1 MRKLKKTTLVKK
13 ASGGPMAEKP
23 VNGIISSEQSKKY
36 NVPKGTSYNT
46 SPSKPSIR
54 QKFSDYANVGP
65 SPQEASTYSRLKREA
80 SDKKM
85 QEVNSRSMKPAMK
98 RGGSIPKKQEGG
110 SIGKTT
116 ESQVFRPNMQ
126 PPGGFKPTP
135 VPRKVRK
142 HIGRYQDAV
151 SKERIKPSP
160 LLEEPSPK
168 IKPSPLKEDKKLY
181 QDLKV
186 TPMKKG
192 GSMSKMTMMKK
203 GGAMKVSTIKKKK

>member
-1 MRKLKKTTLVKK
+1 MKSLKKKTLVKK

-23 VNGIISSEQSKKY
+23 TSGIISSEQSKKY

-65 SPQEASTYSRLKREA
+65 SPQEVSTYSRLKREA

-85 QEVNSRSMKPAMK
+85 QEINSRGMKPAMK

-110 SIGKTT
+110 SIGNTT

-142 HIGRYQDAV
+142 QMERYEDAA
-151 SKERIKPSP
+151 SKQKIDSIKR
-160 LLEEPSPK
+160 
-168 IKPSPLKEDKKLY
+168 KPIPGPTDREGKKLY
-181 QDLKV
+181 QDSKV

>member
-1 MRKLKKTTLVKK
+1 MKSLKKKTLVKK
-13 ASGGPMAEKP
+13 ASGGPMGEKKP
-23 VNGIISSEQSKKY
+23 ALNKVTPAQSKVTGAKVGESY
-36 NVPKGTSYNT
+36 RTAPIKGDAINA
-46 SPSKPSIR
+46 PIR
-54 QKFSDYANVGP
+54 QKLSDYATRGP
-65 SPQEASTYSRLKREA
+65 EPKEYTKYQELTRAAS
-80 SDKKM
+80 
-85 QEVNSRSMKPAMK
+85 KPAMK
-98 RGGSIPKKQEGG
+98 RGGSIPKKQDGG

-142 HIGRYQDAV
+142 QMERYEDAV
-151 SKERIKPSP
+151 SKERINPSP
-160 LLEEPSPK
+160 LLKEPSPK